1 MMAEPKIKGL
11 TLRHPW
17 SWAFLNGKS
26 VENRTWPPSRQ
37 GGSIGMYLALHGGAM
52 PPAKGEYWNEIT
64 DAVRWMGFQGLPC
77 AEQARQLLRDG
88 RGLCVPGIVA
98 VAQLV
103 EVRQDSP
110 SPWAAQGQYH
120 WVLDVTPLP
129 KPVPHKGAQGLW
141 TVEPDALA
149 RVRAGYREARQRQ
162 KS

>member
-1 MMAEPKIKGL
+1 MTPEPKIKGL

-17 SWAFLNGKS
+17 AWGFLNGKP
-26 VENRTWPPSRQ
+26 VENRTWRPERQ

-52 PPAKGEYWNEIT
+52 PPKSGEYWNEIT
-64 DAVRWMGFQGLPC
+64 DAVNWMGHQGLPC
-77 AEQARQLLRDG
+77 AALARELLRDG

-103 EVRQDSP
+103 EVRQDSS

-129 KPVPHKGAQGLW
+129 EPVLHKGSQGLW
-141 TVEPDALA
+141 TVEPEALA
-149 RVRAGYREARQRQ
+149 RVQAGYRAARKKKR
-162 KS
+162 